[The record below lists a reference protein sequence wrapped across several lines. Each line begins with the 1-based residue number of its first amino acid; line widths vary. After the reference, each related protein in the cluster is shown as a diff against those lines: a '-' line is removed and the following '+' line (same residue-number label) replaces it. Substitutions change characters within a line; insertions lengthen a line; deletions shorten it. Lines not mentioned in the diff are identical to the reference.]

1 MRRHMSGIHTLLRGS
16 RLWCWAVAA
25 IYSPRRYNTVAAG
38 LSCRQSSVMSLFDV
52 VGIARA
58 SA

>member
-1 MRRHMSGIHTLLRGS
+1 MSGIHTLLRGS
-16 RLWCWAVAA
+16 QLWCWAVAA
-25 IYSPRRYNTVAAG
+25 IYSPRRYNNVAVG
-38 LSCRQSSVMSLFDV
+38 LSCRQSSVGSLFDV